1 MCEGGSK
8 SEKGRLRTEERAQ
21 HGTAAGRP
29 KVYNQ
34 NVGAAGRFVRQIG
47 GMMRHSRTAACRS
60 AIDWRL

>member
-1 MCEGGSK
+1 MCEGAK
-8 SEKGRLRTEERAQ
+8 VRKKGRLRTEERAQ

-34 NVGAAGRFVRQIG
+34 NVGAVRRFVRQIG

>member
-1 MCEGGSK
+1 MCEGAK
-8 SEKGRLRTEERAQ
+8 VRKKGRLRTEERAQ
-21 HGTAAGRP
+21 HSTAAGRP

-34 NVGAAGRFVRQIG
+34 NVGAVRRFVRQIG